1 MDHSTGFPAY
11 LEVHIK
17 FADDLGF
24 RWAVD
29 GYCVDWEVGSFE
41 GPFCCRL
48 GCDHSGGGCVPWN
61 DVLLSMVM
69 LPMFYSNPLTNLS
82 SKLNRTVVMVQT
94 GVV

>member
-1 MDHSTGFPAY
+1 MNHGTGFTAY
-11 LEVHIK
+11 LEVQIK

-48 GCDHSGGGCVPWN
+48 GCDHSGGGYVPWN

-69 LPMFYSNPLTNLS
+69 LTLPMFCWNLLNLS
-82 SKLNRTVVMVQT
+82 SRLNRTVSN
-94 GVV
+94 G